1 MPSADELVAVF
12 DGPLGV
18 VVAGVFGALLGS
30 FLNVCVYR
38 LPRNESIVTPRS
50 RCPRCG
56 RGIAWYDNVPLLSWL
71 ALRARCR
78 HCGAPISV
86 QYPLVELAVA
96 LIWAGSVAW
105 QGVSLDAL
113 VAAVFATLLLGIAL
127 TDAQFYVIPDALS
140 LGGMAVG
147 LLFAVL
153 PGGLAWWLGFTGAA
167 LGYGLLW
174 VVRWLGD
181 LALRRGMIGG
191 EELGAVLEEG
201 EKPTSMGEGDLR
213 MMAMVGAFLG
223 PVGVVLTVFLGA
235 LAGSLIFLPLRFLG
249 RRIAIP
255 FGVFLAIGALV
266 ALVVGDDLV
275 GWYLRAAFGR

>member
-1 MPSADELVAVF
+1 MPSADEFLAVF

-78 HCGAPISV
+78 HCAAPISV

-105 QGVSLDAL
+105 QGASLDAL

-140 LGGMAVG
+140 LGGMTVG
-147 LLFAVL
+147 LLFAIL
-153 PGGLAWWLGFTGAA
+153 PGGLAWWLGFVGAA
-167 LGYGLLW
+167 LGLEFAE
-174 VVRWLGD
+174 
-181 LALRRGMIGG
+181 LA
-191 EELGAVLEEG
+191 EG
-201 EKPTSMGEGDLR
+201 FFD
-213 MMAMVGAFLG
+213 G
-223 PVGVVLTVFLGA
+223 PVETLLVDA
-235 LAGSLIFLPLRFLG
+235 EIYESL
-249 RRIAIP
+249 
-255 FGVFLAIGALV
+255 
-266 ALVVGDDLV
+266 
-275 GWYLRAAFGR
+275 